1 MSYEKNLV
9 SSKSYRDNPTA
20 ISEFLTEV
28 LKQNDLAV
36 LVRAIGHVMR
46 SQNVKALSE
55 ETGLRREN
63 LYRMFAGHRDPTLG
77 NTMKI
82 LASFGVQLAVEP
94 RTSIKVKPLR
104 PKLGRPRS
112 STSETS

>member
-1 MSYEKNLV
+1 MSIEKELEPEH
-9 SSKSYRDNPTA
+9 YRDNPTA
-20 ISEFLTEV
+20 ISKYLTEII
-28 LKQNDLAV
+28 KKNDLAI
-36 LVRAIGHVMR
+36 LVRAIGKVMR
-46 SQNVKALSE
+46 AQNVKALSE

-82 LASFGVQLAVEP
+82 LASFGVQLAVKP
-94 RTSIKVKPLR
+94 RTSIKAKPPR

-112 STSETS
+112 KPED

>member
-1 MSYEKNLV
+1 MSIEKKLDPEH
-9 SSKSYRDNPTA
+9 YRDNPTA
-20 ISEFLTEV
+20 ISEYLTEIF
-28 LKQNDLAV
+28 KKNDLTI
-36 LVRAIGHVMR
+36 LVRAIGNVMR
-46 SQNVKALSE
+46 AQNVKALSE

-94 RTSIKVKPLR
+94 QTSIKVKPQR
-104 PKLGRPRS
+104 PKLGRPPS
-112 STSETS
+112 WPKE

>member
-1 MSYEKNLV
+1 MSTEK
-9 SSKSYRDNPTA
+9 KFDPEHYRDNPTA
-20 ISEFLTEV
+20 IAEYLTETI
-28 LKQNDLAV
+28 KKNDLAV

-46 SQNVKALSE
+46 AQNVKALSE

-82 LASFGVQLAVEP
+82 LASFGVQLAVQP
-94 RTSIKVKPLR
+94 LTSIKVKPPR
-104 PKLGRPRS
+104 PKLGRPS
-112 STSETS
+112 SKAAE

>member
-1 MSYEKNLV
+1 MSTEKKLDP
-9 SSKSYRDNPTA
+9 KHYRDNPTA
-20 ISEFLTEV
+20 IAAYLTET
-28 LKQNDLAV
+28 LKKNDFAV
-36 LVRAIGHVMR
+36 LVRAIGTVMR
-46 SQNVKALSE
+46 AQNVKALSE

-82 LASFGVQLAVEP
+82 LASFGVQLAVKP
-94 RTSIKVKPLR
+94 RTSIKIRPPR

-112 STSETS
+112 KAVD

>member
-1 MSYEKNLV
+1 MSIKKKLDP
-9 SSKSYRDNPTA
+9 KHYRDNPTA
-20 ISEFLTEV
+20 IAEYLTET
-28 LKQNDLAV
+28 LKKNDLAV
-36 LVRAIGHVMR
+36 LVRAIGHVMQA
-46 SQNVKALSE
+46 QNVKALSE

-82 LASFGVQLAVEP
+82 LASFGVRFAVEP
-94 RTSIKVKPLR
+94 LTSIKMKPPR

-112 STSETS
+112 TRAD

>member
-1 MSYEKNLV
+1 MSMKKKLDPGR
-9 SSKSYRDNPTA
+9 YRDNPTA
-20 ISEFLTEV
+20 IAGYLTEI
-28 LKQNDLAV
+28 LMKNDLAV
-36 LVRAIGHVMR
+36 LVQAIGNVMR
-46 SQNVKALSE
+46 AQNVKALSE

-63 LYRMFAGHRDPTLG
+63 LYRMFAGHRDPSLG

-94 RTSIKVKPLR
+94 LTSIKVKPPR

-112 STSETS
+112 TPAE

>member
-1 MSYEKNLV
+1 MSIEKKLE
-9 SSKSYRDNPTA
+9 SSRSYRDNPTA
-20 ISEFLTEV
+20 IAEYLTET

-46 SQNVKALSE
+46 AQNVKALSE

-82 LASFGVQLAVEP
+82 LDSFGVQLAVEP
-94 RTSIKVKPLR
+94 RTSITQKPQR

-112 STSETS
+112 KQADQ